1 MLCTLARHRSFAVF
15 MTMIATDWVMSLEE
29 TFSSSM
35 FPVIMFDNAAVSAYA
50 VGLLVLLHL
59 KRRGDPRFARL
70 TFDLRDGRVV
80 ISGTAA
86 DPTVAWELARKI
98 APLVGDRD
106 VVVSIGRR

>member
-1 MLCTLARHRSFAVF
+1 LL
-15 MTMIATDWVMSLEE
+15 D
-29 TFSSSM
+29 
-35 FPVIMFDNAAVSAYA
+35 PAAVSAPVDYA
-50 VGLLVLLHL
+50 AVERA
-59 KRRGDPRFARL
+59 RRGDPRFARL